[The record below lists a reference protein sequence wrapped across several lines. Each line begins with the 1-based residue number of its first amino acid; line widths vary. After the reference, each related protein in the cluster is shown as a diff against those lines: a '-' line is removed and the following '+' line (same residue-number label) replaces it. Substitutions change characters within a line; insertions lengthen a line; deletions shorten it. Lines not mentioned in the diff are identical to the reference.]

1 MSSSFFKMPEKIFGV
16 SSSLIKLFL
25 LPLGIVVAFLVS
37 LGLVILPKFESIS
50 KVNSLIKTT
59 KNQIK
64 SVAEKKAYLMSVD
77 QEELS
82 KNESYLSS
90 AVLQEKNSYL
100 LVGVVR
106 SIADKYGFQVKSFS
120 INPIKI
126 KEESES
132 SSVSLLKVATK
143 DVATK
148 MPINVTLSGP
158 EEKSLDLVKAMENSL
173 PILFIDNFDIS
184 TRFGV
189 SELELLISSYY
200 IPDKTDLVSGNLTL
214 ADLQPTKEE
223 TDLLNQI
230 SQFDRNESLIQSLK
244 DQSAE
249 EKSFVKYERENP
261 FTL

>member
-1 MSSSFFKMPEKIFGV
+1 MSSSFFKMPEKIFGI
-16 SSSLIKLFL
+16 SSSLIRLFF
-25 LPLGIVVAFLVS
+25 LPLGILVAFLIS
-37 LGLVILPKFESIS
+37 LGTIILPKFESIS
-50 KVNSLIKTT
+50 NLNQSIKTI
-59 KNQIK
+59 KGQIK

-77 QEELS
+77 LDELN

-100 LVGVVR
+100 LVGVIR

-120 INPIKI
+120 ISPIKI
-126 KEESES
+126 KEGES
-132 SSVSLLKVATK
+132 STSSLKVATK

-148 MPINVTLSGP
+148 MPINVILSGP
-158 EEKSLDLVKAMENSL
+158 ELKSLDLIKALENSL

-189 SELELLISSYY
+189 SDLELSISSYY
-200 IPDKTDLVSGNLTL
+200 VPDKANLVSGNLTL
-214 ADLQPTKEE
+214 TDLQPTKEE

-230 SQFDRNESLIQSLK
+230 SQFERNESLIKSLN
-244 DQSAE
+244 DQSSE
-249 EKSFVKYERENP
+249 DKSFVKYQRENP